1 MTYCNLFHLDL
12 DILSRGHEANLEAGK
27 WGEKQITHGTFHILF
42 GLQQMAYIH
51 SEAVS
56 KPELCQNCLLWGLKS
71 IQEPEKGCKQ
81 TWWFKLN
88 ATFLT
93 SYF

>member
-56 KPELCQNCLLWGLKS
+56 KPELFIMGTKVYSGAW
-71 IQEPEKGCKQ
+71 KGM
-81 TWWFKLN
+81 
-88 ATFLT
+88 
-93 SYF
+93 